1 MVYNVRSE
9 LMRTQRP
16 IYIRCAQYYSLSRC
30 VHFALMAYLSLRLST
45 FGKYFGFG
53 LKEENFFFLSGASA
67 NALACSIFTPFPIT
81 P

>member
-1 MVYNVRSE
+1 
-9 LMRTQRP
+9 
-16 IYIRCAQYYSLSRC
+16 
-30 VHFALMAYLSLRLST
+30 MAYLSLRLST

-53 LKEENFFFLSGASA
+53 LKEENFFFLSGARA